1 MEKCTIVEKLPT
13 AEEYN
18 RLRKAV
24 GWGTYQEVV
33 IEKALPNSLY
43 GVCAYQAGELVG
55 MARII
60 GDGGMVYYIQD
71 VIVLPDYQRRGIG
84 TQMMDQVMAYLRAHA
99 SQNTIIGLMS
109 AKGKEAFYEKYGF
122 TNRPTDKLGSGMTLF
137 WKKE

>member
-1 MEKCTIVEKLPT
+1 MEKCTIVGKLPT

-24 GWGTYQEVV
+24 GWGTCQEDV
-33 IEKALPNSLY
+33 IDKALPNTLY
-43 GVCAYQAGELVG
+43 GVCAYQADELVG

-60 GDGGMVYYIQD
+60 GDGGLVFYIQD
-71 VIVLPDYQRRGIG
+71 VIVHPDYQRQGIG

-109 AKGKEAFYEKYGF
+109 AKGKEPFYEKYGF
-122 TNRPTDKLGSGMTLF
+122 TNRPTDKLGSGMTMF